1 MFLEKT
7 FAPKNG
13 DTIKRLYNGEDL
25 YDDHS
30 RSDMALMSHLAY
42 WTNGDIDQMIQI
54 FATSGLYRPNK
65 APAYFETTAM
75 KCLQN
80 RMGAPSASASG
91 QGKIPQKGN
100 YSEK

>member
-25 YDDHS
+25 YHDHS

-42 WTNGDIDQMIQI
+42 WTNGDIDQMFQI

-65 APAYFETTAM
+65 TPAYFETTAM

-80 RMGAPSASASG
+80 RMGTQSVSVSV
-91 QGKIPQKGN
+91 QGKMPQKGN